1 MSIMS
6 SVLSSPQARE
16 RVVPLSVQ
24 VYHDLGE
31 RGIIAERSELLR
43 GVIFEKRPKSPL
55 HVNLVYFLEELLRK
69 QLPADFLLRKEDP
82 LICIDSEPEPDLA
95 VIRGQ
100 RSEFSTR
107 HPSTAELVIEVSV
120 STEDTDRIK
129 AEIYAEA
136 GVKEYWLIL
145 PERRHIEIFTQP
157 SSAGYAGHTIVS
169 DVATSTVLPGFS
181 VSLQEVFASPLT

>member
-1 MSIMS
+1 MS

-43 GVIFEKRPKSPL
+43 GVIFEKMPKSPL

-69 QLPADFLLRKEDP
+69 QFPADFLLRKENP
-82 LICIDSEPEPDLA
+82 ITCIDSEPEPDLA
-95 VIRGQ
+95 VIHGR

-107 HPSTAELVIEVSV
+107 HPSTAELVMEVSV

-145 PERRHIEIFTQP
+145 PERRQVEIFTLP
-157 SSAGYAGHTIVS
+157 SATGYGGHKVLS
-169 DVATSTVLPGFS
+169 DIATSTVLPGFQ
-181 VSLQEVFASPLT
+181 VDLNDLYAEA

>member
-1 MSIMS
+1 MS

-43 GVIFEKRPKSPL
+43 GVIFEKMPKSPL
-55 HVNLVYFLEELLRK
+55 HVHLVYFLEELLRK
-69 QLPADFLLRKEDP
+69 QLPVDFLLRKEDP
-82 LICIDSEPEPDLA
+82 LTCADSEPEPDLA
-95 VIRGQ
+95 VVRGR
-100 RSEFSTR
+100 RSEFLTK
-107 HPSTAELVIEVSV
+107 HPSTAELVVEVSV

-145 PERRHIEIFTQP
+145 PDRRRIEIFTQP
-157 SSAGYAGHTIVS
+157 SATGYAGHNVVS
-169 DVATSTVLPGFS
+169 DIVTSTVLPGFQ
-181 VSLQEVFASPLT
+181 VNLNDLYGEA